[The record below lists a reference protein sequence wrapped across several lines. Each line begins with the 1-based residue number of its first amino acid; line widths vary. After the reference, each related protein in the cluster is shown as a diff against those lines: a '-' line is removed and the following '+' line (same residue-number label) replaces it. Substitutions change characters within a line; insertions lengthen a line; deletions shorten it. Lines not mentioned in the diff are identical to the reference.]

1 MAETPFT
8 CQDHE
13 GFPMVAENTKNT
25 KKKKKAAEAERLQ
38 AQVLD
43 AIKRSQDAT
52 LKIVS
57 AWSENV
63 AKVTTNLPEMPKIPL
78 VDTLPKPSELSE
90 RYFEFAQELMSSQQ
104 EFVKKLFD
112 ALPGHDETDAQVDGL
127 D

>member
-1 MAETPFT
+1 
-8 CQDHE
+8 
-13 GFPMVAENTKNT
+13 MVAENTKNT